1 PDSRAAQGHGV
12 LFLRPQSHAVLGL
25 CGRFHAWTYSWYV
38 GAFSAGY
45 SYGLRRLC
53 RGDSAHGP
61 GSGAGAAAVLRP
73 QPPCRMVSGEPN
85 PLGGWRPR
93 REVTET
99 PAPELVIF
107 RGVCAERLSI
117 SLLLALNYF
126 PVRNGSGAAS
136 ISAG

>member
-1 PDSRAAQGHGV
+1 MACY
-12 LFLRPQSHAVLGL
+12 LFGLSPMPFWGL

-61 GSGAGAAAVLRP
+61 GSGAGAAAVLLP